1 MTVIRTDWRAVNARG
16 RTVHTFS
23 DRDLGRA
30 WVRNNAALHDG
41 LRLESVELIE
51 VARTDYR
58 PRLAKPA
65 RRQPDP
71 FAIPAMT
78 ASA

>member
-30 WVRNNAALHDG
+30 WVRANADLHDG
-41 LRLESVELIE
+41 LKLECVELIE
-51 VARTDYR
+51 ARRTDYR
-58 PRLAKPA
+58 PRTS
-65 RRQPDP
+65 RRRADP
-71 FAIPAMT
+71 LAIPAMPGV
-78 ASA
+78 A